1 MSSARSSTRRGTT
14 AAAQRARRETGATS
28 RELLLDVA
36 ETLFAEH
43 GSQGVSVR
51 AINAAAGFGPA
62 AVNYHFGSKDDLL
75 RAVVQR
81 RFRDV
86 TARQVELLTGAEQGP
101 RPTTPQLVGIIA
113 TPFFEL
119 LATEPTAGL
128 RWLQLATRLAQAN
141 DPLVTRRGRP
151 DLFEERLME
160 QLVRRYPAHTVEFLE
175 PRWRLA
181 ILALMAL
188 ISASGHE
195 FAPAMLI
202 RFTARGFDGM
212 CTID

>member
-1 MSSARSSTRRGTT
+1 MPSARSTTRHGAT
-14 AAAQRARRETGATS
+14 AAAQRARRDTGAAS
-28 RELLLDVA
+28 RDRLLDVA
-36 ETLFAEH
+36 EKLFAEH
-43 GSQGVSVR
+43 GTEGVSIR

-62 AVNYHFGSKDDLL
+62 AVNYHFGSRDSLL
-75 RAVVQR
+75 QAVVLR
-81 RFRDV
+81 RFREV
-86 TARQVELLTGAEQGP
+86 TARQVELLNTAEQGP

-119 LATEPTAGL
+119 LSAEPTAGL
-128 RWLQLATRLAQAN
+128 RWMQLATRLAQAN
-141 DPLVTRRGRP
+141 DPRVTRRGRP
-151 DLFEERLME
+151 DRFEERLMAL
-160 QLVRRYPAHTVEFLE
+160 LVRRYPTHPIEFLE

-188 ISASGHE
+188 ISASGDE

-212 CTID
+212 CSID